1 MEVLDKHIGLRQNN
15 NKFYNEIF
23 KDIDGISVFAEP
35 SSQFVSNHW
44 LTCILID
51 LSKSKITR
59 EDIYSKL
66 LEENIESRP
75 LWKPMHLQPVF
86 NKYPYYGTNIS
97 EQLFKNGLCLPSG
110 SKLENEELERIKNTL
125 ISLFN
130 D

>member
-1 MEVLDKHIGLRQNN
+1 
-15 NKFYNEIF
+15 
-23 KDIDGISVFAEP
+23 
-35 SSQFVSNHW
+35 
-44 LTCILID
+44 
-51 LSKSKITR
+51 
-59 EDIYSKL
+59 
-66 LEENIESRP
+66 
-75 LWKPMHLQPVF
+75 MHLQPVF